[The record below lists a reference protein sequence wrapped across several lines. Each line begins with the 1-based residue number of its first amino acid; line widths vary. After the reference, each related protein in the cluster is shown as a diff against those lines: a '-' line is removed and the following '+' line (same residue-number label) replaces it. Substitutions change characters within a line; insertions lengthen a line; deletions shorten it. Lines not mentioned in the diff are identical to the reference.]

1 MREAKTHSISRQAVA
16 DSEMNS
22 PTDKRRSLVRL
33 VIADEGGQVL
43 PWVVVMML
51 AILGVTALVVDVGRA
66 MVVQRQLQA
75 SADAAALAAAETIAG
90 TSTTFETYGSNYSSA
105 TGDKNS
111 YTGVTV
117 NTPTVTPLCLT
128 TVSTWGITCTTAS
141 GSVTVPNAVSV
152 TESAAV
158 PTLFASIFGKSTV
171 TVSATSTAA
180 RARPMPYNIALIVDS
195 TLSMAET
202 DSNCNNVTQMQCALN
217 GVQQLLGGLD
227 TSYDHVALFTFP
239 NVASVSSPAGIVAS
253 SGTFQCTTSVASSYQ
268 GVPYY
273 YYSAIGGY
281 TPYLENPTYKTQNGK
296 QVMTSSY
303 QPPWSGTAWAMPY
316 TFPAP
321 PTGTTGYTIGSGN
334 LAPTYEIVPFSTDYN
349 TEAANGSNTIN
360 TSSNLVMAS
369 GGKSGCS
376 GIAPSSYDG
385 NFGTYYAGALYAAQA
400 ALLQHQTTHT
410 NSTNVMIVLG
420 DGDSTS
426 PQTNQVMYSMPDT
439 AAHAELTYQSSTSL
453 TTTAA
458 YTAPGTYSYASSSGS
473 YPSWNGECGQAVD
486 AAQAAATYTSGG
498 VANNTLI
505 FTIAYGAQTSGCTS
519 DSNSGTHKGITP
531 CQTLQQMATQAT
543 GYTTSPYFY
552 SDYAAQGGDAGC
564 QANSDN
570 SGLTAIADIYAAIAA
585 KLSSARLIPNGTT

>member
-1 MREAKTHSISRQAVA
+1 MREAKTGSISRQAA
-16 DSEMNS
+16 EMDSR
-22 PTDKRRSLVRL
+22 TVKRHSLVRL
-33 VIADEGGQVL
+33 VITDEGGQVL

-75 SADAAALAAAETIAG
+75 SADAAALAAAETISG
-90 TSTTFETYGSNYSSA
+90 TSTTFETYGTNYSSA
-105 TGDKNS
+105 SGDKNA

-117 NTPTVTPLCLT
+117 NAPTVTPLCLT
-128 TVSTWGITCTTAS
+128 TVSAWGITCATSS
-141 GSVTVPNAVSV
+141 GTVSVPNAVSV
-152 TESAAV
+152 TESASV
-158 PTLFASIFGKSTV
+158 PTLFASLFGKATV
-171 TVSATSTAA
+171 AVSATSTAA

-202 DSNCNNVTQMQCALN
+202 DSNCNNLTQEQCALN
-217 GVQQLLGGLD
+217 GVVQLLGGLD

-253 SGTFQCTTSVASSYQ
+253 SGTFQCTTAIASSYQ

-273 YYSAIGGY
+273 YYSPISGY
-281 TPYLENPTYKTQNGK
+281 TPYLENPTYNRNG
-296 QVMTSSY
+296 QMTSSY
-303 QPPWSGTAWAMPY
+303 MPPWSGVAWAMPY
-316 TFPAP
+316 TFPPA
-321 PTGTTGYTIGSGN
+321 PTGTSGYTIGTGN
-334 LAPTYEIVPFSTDYN
+334 LAPTYEIVPFSTNYN

-360 TSSNLVMAS
+360 TSSNLVMAA

-400 ALLQHQTTHT
+400 ALLQHQTTHS

-439 AAHAELTYQSSTSL
+439 AAHGELTYQSATSL

-458 YTAPGTYSYASSSGS
+458 YSAPGTYLWASSSGS

-505 FTIAYGAQTSGCTS
+505 FTIAYGALTSGCSS
-519 DSNSGTHKGITP
+519 DSNSGSQKGITP
-531 CQTLQQMATQAT
+531 CQTLQKMATQVS

-552 SDYAAQGGDAGC
+552 SDYTAQGGDAGC